1 MAGRVSVAA
10 RIVLFVSSY
19 APLLILFAVLKSF
32 GPGWPT
38 RVCVIVG
45 VGSVALLIL
54 GWMITQR
61 TLAFNYLDFQGA
73 RSRDADVMAYVVSY
87 VVPFAAATN
96 ADDPATRWALAVFA
110 ALIAVLYIRAA
121 VFYVHPLLLLAGIHV
136 YEATHQGVPVIVLTR
151 QRHLRQQSR
160 LQTVRI
166 APNVYA
172 EVNR

>member
-1 MAGRVSVAA
+1 MTGTVSVVA
-10 RIVLFVSSY
+10 RGVLFVSSY

-32 GPGWPT
+32 GPGWPS

-45 VGSVALLIL
+45 LGSVALLIV
-54 GWMITQR
+54 GWMVTQR
-61 TLAFNYLDFQGA
+61 KLSFNYLEFQGA

-96 ADDPATRWALAVFA
+96 ADDPATRWALALFA

-121 VFYVHPLLLLAGIHV
+121 VFCVHPLLLLAGIHV
-136 YEATHQGVPVIVLTR
+136 YEATHDGVPTIVLTR
-151 QRHLRQQSR
+151 QRHLRQQCR
-160 LQTVRI
+160 LQVVRI

-172 EVNR
+172 EVHR